1 MNHQVVGFGLFAT
14 GPAQAQLVAVAA
26 GEVAA
31 VAEAARVKA
40 VSTFFFHG
48 SDGGRLLC
56 AYTRQRLTKQ
66 TASCVAP
73 KQRLARRPGV

>member
-31 VAEAARVKA
+31 VAGAAKVEA
-40 VSTFFFHG
+40 VSTFCFMARAAADCFALTFA
-48 SDGGRLLC
+48 SD
-56 AYTRQRLTKQ
+56 
-66 TASCVAP
+66 
-73 KQRLARRPGV
+73 